1 MKNGEQ
7 TVWRV
12 WEPCSENNKVNK
24 LQMQGQIGQNE
35 KLKKEEH
42 LKFLN
47 TLKTQKVIK
56 NLKLLNDLREVF
68 CLESLEHYPT
78 TAYEEIELDKS
89 STKYP
94 EVLNLFKN
102 RNFKRHF
109 KISTIIEAKNMF
121 HVLQYKLSKEKYQ
134 ERDEKA
140 KDVIMFHG
148 TKQEFTDNICIY
160 NFDKTKVNI

>member
-1 MKNGEQ
+1 MANGEQ
-7 TVWRV
+7 TVWK
-12 WEPCSENNKVNK
+12 PFSENNKVNK

-35 KLKKEEH
+35 TEEH
-42 LKFLN
+42 LQFLD
-47 TLKTQKVIK
+47 TIKTQKVIK

-78 TAYEEIELDKS
+78 TAYEEVELDKS

-94 EVLNLFKN
+94 EVLNLFKH

-109 KISTIIEAKNMF
+109 KISTIIEVKNMF

-134 ERDEKA
+134 ERDEEA

-160 NFDKTKVNI
+160 NFDKTKVKI